1 MLIAENINKSF
12 RLKTGQV
19 LKALESV
26 AFKVRPGGIT
36 ALIGPDGSGKSTLLR
51 IVAGLLRPDSGK
63 LIFNGQELVGKNE
76 ELLAQISY
84 MPQKFGLYED
94 LTVQENLD
102 LYADLKPLP
111 LEEREDRYQE
121 LLAMSGME
129 PFRQRTVGKLSG
141 GMKQKL
147 GLICALISPPKLLL
161 LDEPTVG
168 VDPLSRRELWKIIE
182 RLTNGSGMSVIVSSS
197 YLDEA
202 EKCDEIVLLFEGKTL
217 ARGTPESIRN
227 QSKGMGYLAKPA
239 PNGTLRSLQAKLLS
253 VPEIIDAVP
262 QAGSVRFII
271 RGILREEQ
279 NISAL
284 SLLNGA
290 KISSVSANLEDSF
303 MLLLRD
309 HMRKQENSEQTRP
322 FSAPAA
328 DNPHMQAHKRD
339 RAYESA
345 PLSHDKREPIIQAKN
360 VWRLFGDFIAVKD
373 VSFSVYK
380 GEVFGLLGP
389 NGAGKTTTFRMLCGL
404 LSASKGSLHVAG
416 LDVREAQKETHRYL
430 GYVAQKFS
438 LYGPLNVRENLDF
451 FAGVYGLRGQSKIKR
466 IHEMVAEFS
475 LDRQLQTP
483 ASDLPGGYKQ
493 RLAMAVGLLH
503 EPQILFLDE
512 PTSGADP
519 LARRDFWKR
528 ISRLADQGITIIV
541 TTHFMEEAEYCDR
554 ILIQDNGITLALG
567 SPEEIRANAVR
578 KSDSDSTTLPTMED
592 AFIDIVLKAR
602 ATKKENAQ

>member
-483 ASDLPGGYKQ
+483 ANDLPGGYKQ